1 MSICI
6 LLVGCGVIDESA
18 YQAVAENTT
27 KGKVI
32 KTIVKNDMR
41 YVFLACSD
49 KGELHI
55 VEILEKGSY
64 RLKATVAEDTIIKNA
79 SCSN

>member
-41 YVFLACSD
+41 YVF
-49 KGELHI
+49 
-55 VEILEKGSY
+55 
-64 RLKATVAEDTIIKNA
+64 
-79 SCSN
+79 